1 MKLFALFALFLILS
15 CKHDETPA
23 TKASFDVKDHWSDT
37 VSEDKGDTKISIT
50 KNREA
55 MRIRITQLENSVNDL
70 FGGLDWER
78 KVRGNMRSNFELL
91 SLTLGRAD
99 YIRVNN
105 DNLEPSTLF
114 LKFVDDMASD
124 LCNQAAEKDALS
136 LDSGMGLENN
146 LILRFT
152 DIDENLKFLKLKF
165 HGQVISTDSKSELDP
180 YKNLYNEVMA
190 IKKDQKTAWEAVC
203 IMLMTEPEF
212 YTF

>member
-23 TKASFDVKDHWSDT
+23 TKTSFDVKDHWSDT
-37 VSEDKGDTKISIT
+37 VSEDKGDAKISIS

-78 KVRGNMRSNFELL
+78 KVRGKVQSNFELL

-124 LCNQAAEKDALS
+124 LCNQAAEKDSLS
-136 LDSGMGLENN
+136 IDSGMGMQAGAGFKIIKQAQIELEYLYLQNEGRRRDLN
-146 LILRFT
+146 I
-152 DIDENLKFLKLKF
+152 DIETK
-165 HGQVISTDSKSELDP
+165 G
-180 YKNLYNEVMA
+180 
-190 IKKDQKTAWEAVC
+190 
-203 IMLMTEPEF
+203 IMLKVKTPF
-212 YTF
+212 TFDI